1 VDPLARIEALADAG
15 SVELIDET
23 EAVAGDGRPN
33 SAIAATA
40 AVEGQAVV
48 AFAQDGSI
56 GGGSLGQRQAAT
68 LGRAL
73 DIAAVERIPVIGFVE
88 SAGARMQEGVR
99 SLDGYARVFRT
110 MIELSGLVPQIS
122 VATGD
127 SAGGG
132 CYCSALTDFTIM
144 TRSAGMFLT
153 GPRVV
158 EEVTGEAV
166 SAQDLGGHAV
176 HRRTGVC
183 QIVAGDELEAAARAR
198 ELLGYLPARRG
209 APVPLRSPR
218 PASGA
223 DPASSLPPDDS
234 RVYDVRDVVAAIVD
248 GGESLEIAPHWAR
261 NVVTLLARLDGR
273 PIGVV
278 ANQPCHRA
286 GVIDVPA
293 TEKASRFIR
302 SCDSFGLPLVVLVD
316 TPGFMPGTHQESAG
330 IIRHGADLLRAFG
343 GARVP
348 RVTVIL
354 RRAFGGGY
362 ITMNSK
368 DLGAD
373 YCFAWPEA
381 TIGILAA
388 RQAVAIVQREEIEAA
403 PDPEQRH
410 AELAATYA
418 ESQSAAAA
426 VRAGALDAVVL
437 PSATRDRLCEA
448 LAAAPRRPGAEL
460 LTAVS

>member
-1 VDPLARIEALADAG
+1 MGPLARIEALADAG
-15 SVELIDET
+15 SVELLDEA
-23 EAVAGDGRPN
+23 EAVGGDGRPQ
-33 SAIAATA
+33 SAIAATGT
-40 AVEGQAVV
+40 VEGQAVV
-48 AFAQDGSI
+48 AFAQDGGV

-68 LGRAL
+68 LCRAF
-73 DIAAVERIPVIGFVE
+73 DVASAERIPVVGFVE
-88 SAGARMQEGVR
+88 SAGARMQEGVC

-110 MIELSGLVPQIS
+110 MIGLSSLVPQIS

-144 TRSAGMFLT
+144 TRGAGMFLT

-176 HRRTGVC
+176 HRKTGVC
-183 QIVAGDELEAAARAR
+183 QIVAGDEAEAAARAR

-209 APVPLRSPR
+209 APAPLRAPR

-223 DPASSLPPDDS
+223 DPAAPLPPDSS
-234 RVYDVRDVVAAIVD
+234 RVYDVRGVIGALVD

-261 NVVTLLARLDGR
+261 NMVTSLARLEGR
-273 PIGVV
+273 SVGIV
-278 ANQPCHRA
+278 ANQPGHRG

-302 SCDSFGLPLVVLVD
+302 TCDSFGLPLVVLVD

-330 IIRHGADLLRAFG
+330 IIRHGAELLRAFG
-343 GARVP
+343 GAQVP
-348 RVTVIL
+348 RLTVIL

-373 YCFAWPEA
+373 RCFAWPEA

-388 RQAVAIVQREEIEAA
+388 RQAVAIVRREEIATA
-403 PDPEQRH
+403 PDPERRH
-410 AELAATYA
+410 AELAASYA
-418 ESQSAAAA
+418 ESQSAGAA
-426 VRAGALDAVVL
+426 VRAGAIDAVVP

-448 LAAAPRRPGAEL
+448 LADAARRPGAGL
-460 LTAVS
+460 LTAVG